1 MPVTKILKI
10 GEANTEERVIE
21 EAVQIL
27 KKGGLVIIPT
37 ETVYGIVANAMDQ
50 RAVER
55 LAAIKQR
62 PKDKPFSL
70 LVANK
75 EAVEDL
81 AQDISA
87 ACYRLMDKFW
97 PGPLTIILKSKDGNK
112 VGLRMPDHPLALKIA
127 AQAGMPL
134 VCPSANLS
142 GKPAPVD
149 FAQAMQDL
157 GGLVDLAI
165 DAGKAKLGL
174 ESTVVDGTLHPLQV
188 LRAGAISKE
197 EIEQEA
203 ARKTVLFVC
212 TGNSCR
218 SVMAEGLLKKLLRQ
232 KNRRDITVISAGVLN
247 AFGLGAT
254 EETKEVLRQDGIDV
268 SGHRSQR
275 ITPLLA
281 KKSDFIL
288 VMEKAQEERIL
299 ALAPEVKNRLFLLK
313 EFANSV
319 RNYDILNKEKGVSNG
334 AKIKDNSLD
343 IPDPIGTALD
353 FYSQTYAVIK
363 EAVQRVAEII

>member
-1 MPVTKILKI
+1 MPAKIIKIDSLNPDEAVIKQAADILKS
-10 GEANTEERVIE
+10 
-21 EAVQIL
+21 
-27 KKGGLVIIPT
+27 GGLVIIPT

-55 LAAIKQR
+55 LAAVKQR
-62 PKDKPFSL
+62 PKEKPFTL
-70 LVANK
+70 LVAGK
-75 EAVEDL
+75 EAAEDF

-87 ACYRLMDKFW
+87 SCYRLMDRFW
-97 PGPLTIILKSKDGNK
+97 PGPLTLILKSKDGKK
-112 VGLRMPDHPLALKIA
+112 VGLRMPDHPLALKII
-127 AQAGMPL
+127 AQFGFPL
-134 VCPSANLS
+134 ACPSANLA

-149 FAQAMQDL
+149 FSEAMKDL

-165 DAGKAKLGL
+165 DAGRAKLGL
-174 ESTVVDGTLHPLQV
+174 ESTVVDGTLQPVQAI
-188 LRAGAISKE
+188 RIGAISKE

-218 SVMAEGLLKKLLRQ
+218 SVMAEGLLKKLLFQ
-232 KNRRDITVISAGVLN
+232 KGRRDVTVISAGVLN

-313 EFANSV
+313 EFA
-319 RNYDILNKEKGVSNG
+319 
-334 AKIKDNSLD
+334 KIRDNSMD
-343 IPDPIGTALD
+343 IPDPMGTTLD
-353 FYSQTYAVIK
+353 FYTQTYAVIK
-363 EAVQRVAEII
+363 EAVERVAEII